1 MIRFDLNME
10 HDEVYGK
17 FVLTVCVCSILYFC
31 KKIVDYKKTNSASL
45 SQEVY
50 LRILYYS
57 KLFQFLRKLKMERAK
72 CFHEY
77 L

>member
-1 MIRFDLNME
+1 MIRFNLNRE
-10 HDEVYGK
+10 NDEVYGK

-31 KKIVDYKKTNSASL
+31 KKNCGLQKKQTLLLFHKRYIIKNI
-45 SQEVY
+45 
-50 LRILYYS
+50 ILH
-57 KLFQFLRKLKMERAK
+57 LRKLKMERAK